1 MPLFFSRPANLESA
15 NFREALGIDHKKLH
29 ARDFARR
36 GGMFEMVQLCST
48 APVTLSKLN
57 A

>member
-15 NFREALGIDHKKLH
+15 NFREALGIDHKKLN